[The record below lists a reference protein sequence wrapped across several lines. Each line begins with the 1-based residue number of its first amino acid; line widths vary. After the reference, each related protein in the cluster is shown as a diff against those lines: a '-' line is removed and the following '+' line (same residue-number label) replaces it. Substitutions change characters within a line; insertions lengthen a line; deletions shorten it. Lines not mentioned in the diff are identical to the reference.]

1 MVVVGETVL
10 EIVVVKAAS
19 LAQVK
24 VPNEQV
30 PASVLDSPE
39 QIADGL
45 AVNAVGT
52 DGIVVTLTFTES
64 FTLVQIPLTQA
75 AY

>member
-1 MVVVGETVL
+1 VVGETTF

-19 LAQVK
+19 LNQVN
-24 VPNEQV
+24 VPSEQF

-45 AVNAVGT
+45 AVTAVGAA
-52 DGIVVTLTFTES
+52 GVVVTETETVVAGLLHVPFTQE
-64 FTLVQIPLTQA
+64 A
-75 AY
+75 

>member
-19 LAQVK
+19 LNQVN
-24 VPNEQV
+24 VPSEQL
-30 PASVLDSPE
+30 PESVLDSPE
-39 QIADGL
+39 QKADGL
-45 AVNAVGT
+45 AVKAVGA

-64 FTLVQIPLTQA
+64 FTLVQIPFTQA
-75 AY
+75 A

>member
-1 MVVVGETVL
+1 VVGETTF

-19 LAQVK
+19 LNQVN

-39 QIADGL
+39 QIAEGL
-45 AVNAVGT
+45 AVKAVGA
-52 DGIVVTLTFTES
+52 DGMVVTLTITFAVG
-64 FTLVQIPLTQA
+64 LVQIPFTQA
-75 AY
+75 A

>member
-1 MVVVGETVL
+1 MF

-19 LAQVK
+19 LNQVR
-24 VPNEQV
+24 VPSEQF
-30 PASVLDSPE
+30 PESVLDSPE

-45 AVNAVGT
+45 AVKAVGAV
-52 DGIVVTLTFTES
+52 GMVVTLTFTES

-75 AY
+75 T